1 MRYLQVLICAVSSF
15 VACAAWPACNDADGC
30 PDPGAVMAASTEL
43 AKTSPMQVAELPAA
57 TAPARV
63 ATAVSD
69 GRPAG
74 ALVMRSEAMRGGAPA
89 RSPKAGGGRADPT
102 SAGSEPS
109 SVWLMLFAGLAF
121 AGFVV
126 AKRIRG

>member
-1 MRYLQVLICAVSSF
+1 MCAVSSF

-30 PDPGAVMAASTEL
+30 PDPGAVIAASSGEL
-43 AKTSPMQVAELPAA
+43 AKGSPMQVAELPA

-69 GRPAG
+69 GRPGG
-74 ALVMRSEAMRGGAPA
+74 ALVMRSDAVRGGAA
-89 RSPKAGGGRADPT
+89 GRSPKAASGRADP
-102 SAGSEPS
+102 APGGSEPS

-126 AKRIRG
+126 AKRIKG